1 MAGAEVNI
9 YTHLI
14 AAAISALLAY
24 SFGYTVRDNSAKET
38 ELQIAQTYA
47 DALKASQAQ
56 EQAWQSKY
64 NQGVQDARER
74 EKKLAAEAVA
84 AGRTAASLRNTV
96 AGLQQR
102 LSESSAEACR
112 HTASAAL
119 AVFSECTARYGEVAA
134 AADGH
139 ASDAALCLAAWP
151 E

>member
-1 MAGAEVNI
+1 MSL

-14 AAAISALLAY
+14 AVAISALVAFY
-24 SFGYTVRDNSAKET
+24 GGYTVRDNSAKET

-47 DALKASQAQ
+47 DSLRASQAQ

-64 NQGVQDARER
+64 IQGVSDARER

-112 HTASAAL
+112 HYVGTLSDVL
-119 AVFSECTARYGEVAA
+119 GECSERYRTVAGV
-134 AADGH
+134 ADQCV
-139 ASDAALCLAAWP
+139 SDVQTLTEAWP
-151 E
+151 Q